1 MAETAESY
9 AEIVEKVETQPT
21 DAKEPEKRKRKP
33 RKAKEDKEPP
43 RENGKAPGEDEKEPE
58 EDEKAPK
65 EDDKVKPGK
74 LQEKVNCEAC
84 GKNVSRSTLQYG
96 KHVCKGNSA
105 RPPTPEEIPTA
116 TVEPMG
122 PTRVVLDNYRRIK
135 TAQIDSRRTKY
146 AAWLE
151 GF

>member
-21 DAKEPEKRKRKP
+21 EPEKRKRKP
-33 RKAKEDKEPP
+33 RKAKDKAP
-43 RENGKAPGEDEKEPE
+43 RENEKAPE

-105 RPPTPEEIPTA
+105 RPPTPEEIPQAFTA
-116 TVEPMG
+116 TVEPMS